1 MLPLPFCFLLKPHWL
16 VMSLDILFLQKQQQR
31 ELACDPV
38 WKEGN
43 ISKTYEDYSR
53 ISPPVFSGVR
63 VTRSLVLYV
72 CFVDHC
78 LPFCAFSFLA
88 ILFSVLRYT
97 DSDYPHGI
105 FNLFF
110 DIYVLLIL
118 PSFHTGSHASS
129 RCCCFWRNR
138 MSRDITNQWG
148 FSRKQN
154 TKDRVTRT
162 PLKTGGEILE

>member
-1 MLPLPFCFLLKPHWL
+1 MFW
-16 VMSLDILFLQKQQQR
+16 
-31 ELACDPV
+31 
-38 WKEGN
+38 
-43 ISKTYEDYSR
+43 
-53 ISPPVFSGVR
+53 VR

-105 FNLFF
+105 FKLFF

-154 TKDRVTRT
+154 GRGNIFSYLTAVDQYVVFNFFFQTVNIEINTWPFLYQPGYHPET
-162 PLKTGGEILE
+162 PISARDAVEDLYGSRDDSRDDVEKVMF